1 MCRLPIRN
9 ISYHNRK
16 NIDGWTGAK
25 RRILSRGMAL
35 ITNVSDYEELAK
47 QKLSKMVYDFYALG
61 AEDQRTLKENR
72 EAFSRIL

>member
-1 MCRLPIRN
+1 
-9 ISYHNRK
+9 
-16 NIDGWTGAK
+16 
-25 RRILSRGMAL
+25 MAL